1 MNRDQF
7 LQSLKKLDK
16 VFYCFSLGFSVAKIA
31 VIVGSVRSE
40 RQGIKVANWIVKKL
54 EQRDHE
60 VHLVDPMKLQLPLLD
75 KMYKEMK
82 TPTENLQK
90 LYTIIKEADGYIVI
104 TPEYNHSIS
113 AAMKNTLDYFL
124 EEYFFKPSGIVSYS
138 VGPFGGILA
147 GTHLR
152 QVLAEMGAPA
162 IPSQLPISK
171 VQEVFGENGDLVD
184 KNYER
189 RADRFFDEFEW
200 YVSALSEQRKKGTPY

>member
-1 MNRDQF
+1 M
-7 LQSLKKLDK
+7 
-16 VFYCFSLGFSVAKIA
+16 AKIA

-54 EQRDHE
+54 EQRNHE
-60 VHLVDPMKLQLPLLD
+60 VHLVDPVKLQLPLLD

-82 TPTENLQK
+82 TPAENLQK
-90 LYTIIKEADGYIVI
+90 LYTIIKEADGYIAI

-147 GTHLR
+147 GNHLR

-171 VQEVFGENGDLVD
+171 VQEVFGANGGILDQ
-184 KNYER
+184 NYER

-200 YVSALSEQRKKGTPY
+200 YVTALSEQRKKGTPY

>member
-1 MNRDQF
+1 M
-7 LQSLKKLDK
+7 
-16 VFYCFSLGFSVAKIA
+16 AKIA

-54 EQRDHE
+54 EQRKHNVD
-60 VHLVDPMKLQLPLLD
+60 LVDPMELQLPLLD
-75 KMYKEMK
+75 KMYKEIK
-82 TPTENLQK
+82 TPPENLQK
-90 LYTIIKEADGYIVI
+90 LYTIIKEADGYIAI

-171 VQEVFGENGDLVD
+171 VQEVFGENGELLD

-200 YVSALSEQRKKGTPY
+200 YVTALSEQRKKGTPY

>member
-1 MNRDQF
+1 M
-7 LQSLKKLDK
+7 
-16 VFYCFSLGFSVAKIA
+16 FYSFVLRFCVAKIA

-54 EQRDHE
+54 EERNHD
-60 VHLVDPMKLQLPLLD
+60 VNLVDPVKLQLPLLD
-75 KMYKEMK
+75 KMYKDMK
-82 TPTENLQK
+82 NPPENLQK
-90 LYTIIKEADGYIVI
+90 LYTIIKDADGYIAI
-104 TPEYNHSIS
+104 TPEYNHSVS

-138 VGPFGGILA
+138 VGAFGGILA

-171 VQEVFGENGDLVD
+171 VQDVFGENGDLVD

-189 RADRFFDEFEW
+189 RAERFFDEFEW
-200 YVSALSEQRKKGTPY
+200 YVTALSEQRKKGTPY